1 MIQRKSISSNSASM
15 AKKDVDDHLYHIKN
29 HLDHQGLLEYLKAIV
44 NDIDNKQDKRSKGII
59 KPSPSS
65 SPTGAKWTWKA
76 LTENIKAILNINSNS
91 SGAIKEILSL
101 SINQQL
107 TLLRVI
113 IEQLLSKN
121 YPINDRNNTLEA
133 AIEIL
138 SQLRPENQDFNIIP
152 KPFITYAGHH
162 FRTADGSQN
171 SPLFPEVGKAGSNYV
186 MSVTTSS
193 NNNENLP
200 PAKEVFDKLLRR
212 PDGEFTP
219 NKNGVN
225 MMLLYLAVVISHDLF
240 HTDYN
245 DPRRNLT
252 TSYLDLSLLYGNN
265 REQQVSYRQMKG
277 GLLKPDQWHDKRL
290 VIQPPGVSALM
301 VMFSRNHNY
310 IAKKLLEIN
319 ENERFSYGPG
329 KALTTEEEQDEHL
342 FQTARLINNGC
353 YVNII
358 THDFVRTILGVGANS
373 HFTLD
378 FLAGVDTP
386 IYGNVVS
393 SEFNLIY
400 RWHPALGKEDAEY
413 TAKVASALGGSMNG
427 KSRSGYLKK
436 ILEGPDPENEH
447 RLNDRVEEFNKHFA
461 HASQEELEKG
471 LPIAGTHRDIKT
483 GSFPDVDIIKALRAG
498 YTQVSSDFG
507 QGQNTPVGLEYVEIA
522 AINQARALGARTFN
536 EFRKFFNLMP
546 LETFEDFSEKPSVQQ
561 ALKELYCTPDRVE
574 LYAGLMVER
583 TKVTGFQLPYT
594 IFRAIVSD
602 SANLLRNDRILVKS
616 LTPTNITNWG
626 YKYTLGDPELSD
638 RVFPSMLTNLFPD
651 ATPSSGGFTPE
662 ELKNIFTIPT
672 NETN

>member
-1 MIQRKSISSNSASM
+1 MVQRKSISPNSASM

-44 NDIDNKQDKRSKGII
+44 NDIDNKRDKR
-59 KPSPSS
+59 
-65 SPTGAKWTWKA
+65 T

-113 IEQLLSKN
+113 IEQLFSKN

-138 SQLRPENQDFNIIP
+138 SQLRPENQDFVTAASRSFVDGFYNIIP

-193 NNNENLP
+193 DNNENLP

-219 NKNGVN
+219 NKNGIN

-342 FQTARLINNGC
+342 FQTARLVNNGC

-358 THDFVRTILGVGANS
+358 THDFVRTILGVDANS

-483 GSFPDVDIIKALRAG
+483 GSFPDADIIKALRAG

>member
-1 MIQRKSISSNSASM
+1 M
-15 AKKDVDDHLYHIKN
+15 L
-29 HLDHQGLLEYLKAIV
+29 
-44 NDIDNKQDKRSKGII
+44 IDC
-59 KPSPSS
+59 
-65 SPTGAKWTWKA
+65 
-76 LTENIKAILNINSNS
+76 L
-91 SGAIKEILSL
+91 
-101 SINQQL
+101 
-107 TLLRVI
+107 
-113 IEQLLSKN
+113 
-121 YPINDRNNTLEA
+121 
-133 AIEIL
+133 
-138 SQLRPENQDFNIIP
+138 NIIP
-152 KPFITYAGHH
+152 KPFITYVGHQ

-186 MSVTTSS
+186 MTVTTSS

-265 REQQVSYRQMKG
+265 RAQQVSYRQMKG

-319 ENERFSYGPG
+319 ENKRFSYGPG
-329 KALTTEEEQDEHL
+329 KALATEEEQDEHL

-353 YVNII
+353 YLNII
-358 THDFVRTILGVGANS
+358 THDFLRTILGVGTNSPFNLNLLAN
-373 HFTLD
+373 
-378 FLAGVDTP
+378 ADTP

-393 SEFNLIY
+393 IEFNFIY
-400 RWHPALGKEDAEY
+400 RWHPAIGKEDAEY
-413 TAKVASALGGSMNG
+413 IAKVASALGGSMNG
-427 KSRSGYLKK
+427 RSKSGYLKK
-436 ILEGPDPENEH
+436 ILEGPDSENEH
-447 RLNDRVEEFNKHFA
+447 RLDDRVEEFNKHFA

-507 QGQNTPVGLEYVEIA
+507 QGQNTPAALEYIEIA
-522 AINQARALGARTFN
+522 AINQARAYGARTFN
-536 EFRKFFNLMP
+536 EFRKFFNVLP

-561 ALKELYCTPDRVE
+561 ALKELYGTPDRVE

-583 TKVTGFQLPYT
+583 TKVTGSQLPYT
-594 IFRAIVSD
+594 IGRAIISD
-602 SANLLRNDRILVKS
+602 AANLLRNDRI
-616 LTPTNITNWG
+616 IH
-626 YKYTLGDPELSD
+626 
-638 RVFPSMLTNLFPD
+638 
-651 ATPSSGGFTPE
+651 A
-662 ELKNIFTIPT
+662 
-672 NETN
+672 NEPIS